1 MDPINYAGYV
11 NQDDFLK
18 GVQGGLSTGLAM
30 QQASQMADLQKQYK
44 ADITQYMQNP
54 TAQGAAS
61 LSLKYPAQREA
72 IAAAFKDV
80 NADRHENEMRAGHMV
95 YGALNSGRPDIA
107 SKVLQDRITA
117 MKNAGQDTSSE
128 QNMLTLLQS
137 DPTNGP
143 KQLQGMLGYSLA
155 ALDPKFAENHSKLTI
170 LPADV
175 AAKQAGANKDN
186 AEAAAIPVRAEN
198 DTTRANADALNAEAN
213 SRNISSQILDRA
225 GRLGLDKDRLTSETQ
240 LKLYEL
246 GQKQGQLTDSAIK
259 IVNEAAGASVA
270 ADQSAGQALDL
281 ANRLEKEGGGFG
293 ALSSAGEWIKK
304 VTGNQDAMTSMR
316 QEYARLRNT
325 AAMKSLP
332 PGPASDKDIAM
343 AMQGFPPDTADAG
356 TMASFLRGVAKM
368 QQREAVFEDARAQ
381 WVNAVGHLGKPKTD
395 IEVDGRKVPA
405 GMTFPEFAKNY
416 IDGKVKEQLGA
427 KTVQGRSYMRFA
439 APAPAGGSAPGGLG
453 SGTFGIPQGQ

>member
-1 MDPINYAGYV
+1 MDPINYAAIANPQGIV
-11 NQDDFLK
+11 NDIQSGFTAGALLRAQDQAQQLQQQYLGD
-18 GVQGGLSTGLAM
+18 VQ
-30 QQASQMADLQKQYK
+30 K
-44 ADITQYMQNP
+44 YMTNP
-54 TAQGAAS
+54 TAQGAAA
-61 LSLKYPAQREA
+61 LALKYPAQRDA
-72 IAAAFKDV
+72 VAAAFKDIHGA
-80 NADRHENEMRAGHMV
+80 NLEGEIRAGNMV

-107 SKVLQDRITA
+107 AKVMSDRIQA
-117 MKNAGQDTSSE
+117 MKNAGKDASNEE
-128 QNMLTLLQS
+128 QMLQVLQS
-137 DPTNGP
+137 DNPEKS
-143 KQLQGMLGYSLA
+143 KQVMGMLGGLLA
-155 ALDPKFAENHSKLTI
+155 YLDPKFSENHTKLQT
-170 LPADV
+170 LPADI
-175 AAKQAGANKDN
+175 AAKNAGAAKDN
-186 AEAAAIPVRAEN
+186 AEAAAIPARTEN
-198 DTTRANADALNAEAN
+198 DTTRANAEALKAESD
-213 SRNISSQILDRA
+213 SRNVSSQILERA
-225 GRLGLDKDRLTSETQ
+225 GRLGLDKDRLTSDVQ

-246 GQKQGQLTDSAIK
+246 GQKQGQLNDSALK
-259 IVNEAAGASVA
+259 IVNDAAAASVA
-270 ADQSAGQALDL
+270 ADQSSSQAMDL

-316 QEYARLRNT
+316 QEYMRLRNS
-325 AAMKSLP
+325 AAIKSLP
-332 PGPASDKDIAM
+332 AGPASDKDIAM
-343 AMQGFPPDTADAG
+343 AMQGFPPETADAA
-356 TMASFLRGVAKM
+356 TMASFLRGVAKL